1 MASKHP
7 HADAEYFIVRQSDN
21 SYGVKILIPDQQP
34 ALVTGFASQAD
45 AKAWTD
51 NHKQRVRATA
61 DKRAP
66 FRFSTSR

>member
-1 MASKHP
+1 V
-7 HADAEYFIVRQSDN
+7 IC
-21 SYGVKILIPDQQP
+21 ILIPDQQP

-51 NHKQRVRATA
+51 KHRQRVRAT

-66 FRFSTSR
+66 FRFSASR